1 MSQLSRFPVPDS
13 ISDLPEDLQQRMLEV
28 QEKAGFIPNVFLMLA
43 HRPAEFRAFFAYHD
57 ALMERESPGLSL
69 AEREMIVVAMSAQHE
84 CLYCVV
90 AHGALLRI
98 YSKQPHLS
106 DQIAINYRTAPITE
120 KQRMML
126 DFTYY
131 LAIVCGVLTDEW
143 CAKLQEQGFSM
154 DDIWDMGAIASF
166 FGLSNRLVSMAGTPP
181 NDEFYLLGRIPRS
194 K

>member
-1 MSQLSRFPVPDS
+1 MKKISFFPVPDS
-13 ISDLPEDLQQRMLEV
+13 LDGLPTDIRKRILAV

-57 ALMERESPGLSL
+57 ALMERESPTLSL

-98 YSKQPHLS
+98 YTKQPHLS
-106 DQIAINYRTAPITE
+106 DQIAINFRTAPLTE
-120 KQRMML
+120 KQRVML
-126 DFTYY
+126 EYTYY
-131 LAIVCGVLTDEW
+131 LAIERGVMTEEWLT
-143 CAKLQEQGFSM
+143 KLQALGFSM
-154 DDIWDMGAIASF
+154 DDIWDMGAIAAF

-181 NDEFYLLGRIPRS
+181 NDEFYLLGRIPRE